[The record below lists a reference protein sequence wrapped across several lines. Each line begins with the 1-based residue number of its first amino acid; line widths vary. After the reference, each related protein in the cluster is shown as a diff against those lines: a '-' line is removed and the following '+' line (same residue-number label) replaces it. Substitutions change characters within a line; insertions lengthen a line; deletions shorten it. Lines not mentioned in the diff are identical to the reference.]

1 MREMANGARVAII
14 ESHGLPIVVVSAM
27 FDLPDAFDPPGKEGV
42 GGITGAMLR
51 EGTTSRRADQIS
63 DATAELGNDVSP
75 NGFTTVTANVDS
87 SLALMADELLHPA
100 WPDAALTRIKAGAS
114 AQVKAMHEHSGY
126 FASRVLANV
135 VNGSAH
141 PYAQSGTE
149 ESIAAVTKAD
159 LVAYHDAYYRPRNVT
174 FLIAGDITPDVAV
187 AKLERAFAGWARGGV
202 SGQHPVAA
210 PQWNGPTRIYL
221 YDRPGSVQST
231 IIVGTLGPRRDAPD
245 YYALELMN
253 AALGGAFNS
262 RLNLDLRE
270 KHGWTYGVHS
280 GFRFRSVPELGTF
293 QAGADVATP
302 KTDSALVAMMAD
314 ITGLTGAKPV
324 TDSEVAFVRRKATM
338 GLPLEFANLSEVAG
352 AEAGL
357 LGEHL
362 PLDYYDHLVARY
374 DRVTVADVERAAVQR
389 LDPKKLAIVIV
400 GDRKVI
406 EAGLRAANV
415 APVVVVN
422 ERGEP
427 IGS

>member
-1 MREMANGARVAII
+1 
-14 ESHGLPIVVVSAM
+14 
-27 FDLPDAFDPPGKEGV
+27 
-42 GGITGAMLR
+42 
-51 EGTTSRRADQIS
+51 
-63 DATAELGNDVSP
+63 
-75 NGFTTVTANVDS
+75 
-87 SLALMADELLHPA
+87 
-100 WPDAALTRIKAGAS
+100 
-114 AQVKAMHEHSGY
+114 
-126 FASRVLANV
+126 
-135 VNGSAH
+135 
-141 PYAQSGTE
+141 
-149 ESIAAVTKAD
+149 
-159 LVAYHDAYYRPRNVT
+159 
-174 FLIAGDITPDVAV
+174 
-187 AKLERAFAGWARGGV
+187 
-202 SGQHPVAA
+202 
-210 PQWNGPTRIYL
+210 
-221 YDRPGSVQST
+221 
-231 IIVGTLGPRRDAPD
+231 
-245 YYALELMN
+245 
-253 AALGGAFNS
+253 
-262 RLNLDLRE
+262 
-270 KHGWTYGVHS
+270 
-280 GFRFRSVPELGTF
+280 VPELGTF

-415 APVVVVN
+415 ARVVVVN